1 MAVKPLAGIGVLVT
15 RPVHQGQRLGGLI
28 ESCGG
33 TAIYLP
39 ALEIQPLAEL
49 PGSRAAKGPVDGFQ
63 LVIFVSVNAVIHGA
77 VSLLGTRRDLRL
89 AAIGRATAQALEAL
103 GFPVGVVPDGGFD
116 SEALLRTPALAQVKG
131 QRILI
136 VRGEGGREVLGTELT
151 ARGAAVTYAEVYRR
165 LPARPEPAQLQALE
179 ELWRHGGIHAYTATS
194 SELLD
199 ALVGIV
205 TPRIRELMDS
215 TALLTGAPRVAEAAG
230 RLGLGSPVIMARRPT
245 DEALVEA
252 LHTWIEARHRP
263 PSDA

>member
-15 RPVHQGQRLGGLI
+15 RPVHQGQRLGGMI
-28 ESCGG
+28 EAAGG

-49 PGSRAAKGPVDGFQ
+49 PGSRAAMGPVDGFQ

-77 VSLLGTRRDLRL
+77 VSLLGLRRDLRL
-89 AAIGRATAQALEAL
+89 AAIGRATAQALEGL
-103 GFPVGVVPDGGFD
+103 GFPVGMVPEGGFD
-116 SEALLRTPALAQVKG
+116 SEALLKALTQVKG

-136 VRGEGGREVLGTELT
+136 VRGEGGREVLGSELT

-165 LPARPEPAQLQALE
+165 LPARPEPAHLQALE

-205 TPRIRELMDS
+205 TPRIRELMGS

-230 RLGLGSPVIMARRPT
+230 RLGLGSPVIMATSPA
-245 DEALVEA
+245 DPALVEA
-252 LHTWIEARHRP
+252 LGTWTAARHGP